1 MSKWERVSGQL
12 DNKDLSACDYFVGV
26 FLVFVFL
33 FLLRYKIMAHSVIN
47 TPPPRSLAGGVLW
60 RGIGKRLRLRCAE
73 GNKYAIDSYV
83 GEKKFLEKSL
93 HKDNT
98 CVDTLTYAV
107 GY

>member
-1 MSKWERVSGQL
+1 
-12 DNKDLSACDYFVGV
+12 
-26 FLVFVFL
+26 
-33 FLLRYKIMAHSVIN
+33 MAHSVIN
-47 TPPPRSLAGGVLW
+47 TPRPSIFEGGALW

-73 GNKYAIDSYV
+73 GNKYAIDSYA

>member
-47 TPPPRSLAGGVLW
+47 TPPPRSLAGGRPLAWNWLQTTPKVH
-60 RGIGKRLRLRCAE
+60 RGEQVCVMRER
-73 GNKYAIDSYV
+73 
-83 GEKKFLEKSL
+83 KKVIKNP
-93 HKDNT
+93 HKNNT
-98 CVDTLTYAV
+98 LVSIR
-107 GY
+107 

>member
-1 MSKWERVSGQL
+1 MSVWEGVGGEL
-12 DNKDLSACDYFVGV
+12 CNKALPICDVFVWV
-26 FLVFVFL
+26 VLVFVFL
-33 FLLRYKIMAHSVIN
+33 FLLGYKIMAYSVIN
-47 TPPPRSLAGGVLW
+47 TPRPSIFEGGALW

-83 GEKKFLEKSL
+83 GKKKFLEKSL

>member
-33 FLLRYKIMAHSVIN
+33 FLLRYKIMAHLVIN
-47 TPPPRSLAGGVLW
+47 TPPPRSLAGGRPLAWNWQTPTPKVR
-60 RGIGKRLRLRCAE
+60 RGKQVCNRQLCRRE
-73 GNKYAIDSYV
+73 EVVKN
-83 GEKKFLEKSL
+83 L
-93 HKDNT
+93 HKENT

>member
-47 TPPPRSLAGGVLW
+47 TPRPSIFEGSVLW

-73 GNKYAIDSYV
+73 GNKYAIDSYA
-83 GEKKFLEKSL
+83 GEKKS
-93 HKDNT
+93 
-98 CVDTLTYAV
+98 
-107 GY
+107 